1 MHTPD
6 DDGTTGLTRRQL
18 LGRVSLGLAGGALAT
33 LVAACSSSSAPSST
47 GAAPTQPA
55 GAAAGGAAGAPT
67 QAAPAA
73 QTSGG
78 AQATTLKILMWQGP
92 TIVNTHLSSGTKDQ
106 IASRLVTEPL
116 FTVNGQGQFSPVLAT
131 EVPSK
136 ENGGISAD
144 GKTVTY
150 KLKPGLK
157 WADGQPFTAD
167 DVVFTWQFAT
177 NKDVGAVTIGNYTD
191 LDRVEA
197 VDPQTVRL
205 TFKQATGGWYVPFLG
220 GNGMILPK
228 HALADANNAQARNAP
243 YNLKAFG
250 TGPFMVE
257 DFKPG
262 DLLTMVANPNYRDA
276 GSGKPFFKRIEIKG
290 GGDATSA
297 ARAVL
302 ETGDYDYAWNLQVE
316 APVLN
321 QMLQAGKG
329 DLVLGPGSGVEQ
341 ILFNQTDPN
350 TEVDGERSSPKS
362 KHPFLTDQRVRQAM
376 ALAIDRDTMA
386 KTLYGQTGDATANV
400 LTTPT
405 NLNSKNTSYE
415 FNIDKA
421 NQILDEAGY
430 KKGGDGIRVTPEGVR
445 MKVIYQTSI
454 NSLRQK
460 EQALVKDGWQKI
472 GIDTELKSVD
482 AGVYFGTDPGN
493 PDTTQHFYTDV
504 EMFTSTFDTP
514 FPQHYMERWYSG
526 QPEIQL
532 AQKSNQWTGQNY
544 TRWVNPDYNKIY
556 DQVKTETDV
565 NRAQQLWIQLNDI
578 VVNSYIHVPLIDR
591 KFSDAK
597 VKAIKG
603 PDPGPFDAVF
613 AWNVADW
620 TRG

>member
-1 MHTPD
+1 M
-6 DDGTTGLTRRQL
+6 TRILSRRAL
-18 LGRVSLGLAGGALAT
+18 LLMGGSSLIGLA
-33 LVAACSSSSAPSST
+33 AACSS
-47 GAAPTQPA
+47 AAP
-55 GAAAGGAAGAPT
+55 GAPT
-67 QAAPAA
+67 SPPAAAKPTSAPAATTAPAAAKPTTAPATTTSAPAA
-73 QTSGG
+73 QPTAAAAATSGG
-78 AQATTLKILMWQGP
+78 
-92 TIVNTHLSSGTKDQ
+92 
-106 IASRLVTEPL
+106 
-116 FTVNGQGQFSPVLAT
+116 
-131 EVPSK
+131 
-136 ENGGISAD
+136 
-144 GKTVTY
+144 TVT
-150 KLKPGLK
+150 LPIGADPTLNPWHPNAFVESLFVNRVLFGGLTKPGKDLNPAPDLAASWK
-157 WADGQPFTAD
+157 AADNGMSWTFTLRDGVQWSDGQPFTAD
-167 DVVFTWQFAT
+167 DVVYTWQWIMNPANASVSSGVYGVIKDMKAT
-177 NKDVGAVTIGNYTD
+177 DPHT
-191 LDRVEA
+191 
-197 VDPQTVRL
+197 VDI
-205 TFKQATGGWYVPFLG
+205 TFTSPTANWFLPHTGTTWGYVY
-220 GNGMILPK
+220 PK
-228 HALADANNAQARNAP
+228 HVLGAGGDQKAANDAFLAKP
-243 YNLKAFG
+243 TG
-250 TGPFMVE
+250 TGPYKVDSFS
-257 DFKPG
+257 
-262 DLLTMVANPNYRDA
+262 PNDQVIYSVNDNFRDA
-276 GSGKPFFKRIEIKG
+276 NSPYFAKINLKG

-329 DLVLGPGSGVEQ
+329 DLVTAPGSGVEQ
-341 ILFNQTDPN
+341 ILFNMTDPN

-362 KHPFLTDQRVRQAM
+362 QHPFLVDQRVRQAM

-405 NLNSKNTSYE
+405 NLSSKNTAYE

-430 KKGGDGIRVTPEGVR
+430 KKGGDGIRMTPQGVR

-526 QPEIQL
+526 NPDIQF
-532 AQKSNQWTGQNY
+532 AQKSNNWTGQNY
-544 TRWVNPDYNKIY
+544 SRWKNDDYNKVY
-556 DQVKTETDV
+556 DQVKSETDV
-565 NRAQQLWIQLNDI
+565 QKATQLWMQLNDI
-578 VVNSYIHVPLIDR
+578 VVNSYISVPLIDR

-597 VKAIKG
+597 SKGIKG
-603 PDPGPFDAVF
+603 PDPGPFDAVY